1 MADKYADIL
10 HLSRPISTRHLPMS
24 NQDRAAQFAPF
35 AALTG
40 YDGVLAETARLTD
53 RELTLDVGAEAEL
66 DEKLRIIRDTLHQ
79 CPQVTLTYFQPDN
92 RKSGGAYVTITG
104 RVKKLDEYENVLI
117 LSDGT
122 AVRIDRI
129 CHIQ

>member
-1 MADKYADIL
+1 
-10 HLSRPISTRHLPMS
+10 MS

-53 RELTLDVGAEAEL
+53 RELILDMGAEAEL
-66 DEKLRIIRDTLHQ
+66 DEKLRMLRDELHQ
-79 CPQVTLTYFQPDN
+79 CPQITLTYFQPDN

-122 AVRIDRI
+122 TVRIDRI

>member
-1 MADKYADIL
+1 MAEKYADII

-66 DEKLRIIRDTLHQ
+66 DEKLRTIRDTLSQ
-79 CPQVTLTYFQPDN
+79 CPQVTLTYFQPDH

-122 AVRIDRI
+122 TVRIDRI